1 MAEASGCVGLNWWPV
16 EDVDD
21 RAAVGDDVALE
32 APLAA
37 ELILEQELVG
47 AGGLAVDAVVG
58 AHDGVGL
65 ALGDGGAEGGQIGVE
80 LVVLADVDVG
90 GVARGLGT
98 AVDGEVLGGGDDAVV
113 AWDRRPA
120 CR

>member
-1 MAEASGCVGLNWWPV
+1 MAV

-21 RAAVGDDVALE
+21 RAAVGHHVALE

-37 ELILEQELVG
+37 QLILEQELVG

-58 AHDGVGL
+58 AHHRVGL
-65 ALGDGGAEGGQIGVE
+65 GLGDRGAEGGQIGVE

-90 GVARGLGT
+90 RVARRLGA
-98 AVDGEVLGGGDDAVV
+98 AVHGVVLGRGDDAVV
-113 AWDRRPA
+113 LGIVALHAGDEGNAHARR
-120 CR
+120 

>member
-1 MAEASGCVGLNWWPV
+1 MIL

-37 ELILEQELVG
+37 KLILKQELIG
-47 AGGLAVDAVVG
+47 AGRLAIDAVVG
-58 AHDGVGL
+58 AHHGAGF
-65 ALGDGGAEGGQIGVE
+65 AFGDGGAEGGQIGVE

-90 GVARGLGT
+90 GVA
-98 AVDGEVLGGGDDAVV
+98 GGSG
-113 AWDRRPA
+113 PL
-120 CR
+120 